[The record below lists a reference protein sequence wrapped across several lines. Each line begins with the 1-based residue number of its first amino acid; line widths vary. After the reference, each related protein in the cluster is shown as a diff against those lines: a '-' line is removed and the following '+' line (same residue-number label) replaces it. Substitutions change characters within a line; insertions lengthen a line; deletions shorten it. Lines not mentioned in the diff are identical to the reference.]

1 MRYPIRFALALILVS
16 QSAFA
21 EIHASDCERAAKYSE
36 SRRGSA
42 VLVMQNGRT
51 IFEHYANDGS
61 ANRRWPIFSGTKSFW
76 GIAALAAAQEGLF
89 RLDDPVSDTITE
101 WKSDPRKSQITIRQL
116 LSQTDGI
123 EGASH
128 LQRPSIRDRNAMA
141 IGLPSVAEPG
151 SAFIYG
157 PSHLQIFSEL
167 LRRKLRGRSVISYF
181 EAHVANRLGL
191 HDLKYKKDERGN
203 PLPATGFELTA
214 REWARLGELVLGNG
228 NYHRRQIVPSNV
240 LREAFVG
247 SQVNPAYGLTFWL
260 NHQAPNGREAD
271 HGANARFA
279 LAKPAMAWRLH
290 LQGCACGHGG
300 GAWIALP
307 ATIHYSVLESSHC
320 PPGIGRKF
328 FGRAVFATGA
338 RANAVTGRIDLL
350 VGLANGQSIMGDRS
364 HEEQA
369 LRKIQHEWAEARV
382 KGDASYTRRLEAED
396 CTIVWPDGR
405 IVNKRGDLQS
415 MTDIEFSEFT
425 IENLHVRLYGDTGIV
440 VGEGIIKAHK
450 RNQDP
455 SAENSS
461 GPTHL
466 SKRMAHGR

>member
-1 MRYPIRFALALILVS
+1 MRSSWSRFAQRSGYSGLLLLTFAIVS

-21 EIHASDCERAAKYSE
+21 EIQASDCARAAKYSE

-76 GIAALAAAQEGLF
+76 GIAALAAVQEGLF

-167 LRRKLRGRSVISYF
+167 LRRKLGGRNVISYF
-181 EAHVANRLGL
+181 EAHVSNRLGL
-191 HDLKYKKDERGN
+191 HDLNYKKDARGN

-214 REWARLGELVLGNG
+214 REWARLGELVIGNG
-228 NYHRRQIVPSNV
+228 NYHRRQIVPLECVARSVCWFAGKSGVRTHV
-240 LREAFVG
+240 LVE
-247 SQVNPAYGLTFWL
+247 PAGTERTRGRYGT
-260 NHQAPNGREAD
+260 
-271 HGANARFA
+271 NARFA
-279 LAKPAMAWRLH
+279 LAKCAMVWRLH

-307 ATIHYSVLESSHC
+307 APVHYSVVESSHC
-320 PPGIGRKF
+320 PPGIGRKLF
-328 FGRAVFATGA
+328 RRAVSAA
-338 RANAVTGRIDLL
+338 VLWANRSAID
-350 VGLANGQSIMGDRS
+350 
-364 HEEQA
+364 
-369 LRKIQHEWAEARV
+369 
-382 KGDASYTRRLEAED
+382 
-396 CTIVWPDGR
+396 
-405 IVNKRGDLQS
+405 
-415 MTDIEFSEFT
+415 
-425 IENLHVRLYGDTGIV
+425 
-440 VGEGIIKAHK
+440 
-450 RNQDP
+450 
-455 SAENSS
+455 
-461 GPTHL
+461 
-466 SKRMAHGR
+466 